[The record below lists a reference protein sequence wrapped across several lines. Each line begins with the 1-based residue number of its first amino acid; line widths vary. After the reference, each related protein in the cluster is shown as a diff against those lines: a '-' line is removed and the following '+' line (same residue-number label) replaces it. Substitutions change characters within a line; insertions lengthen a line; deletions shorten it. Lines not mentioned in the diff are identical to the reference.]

1 LKRCHERLSYSSSSC
16 CVEGLSACY
25 RQHLLPFD
33 TSRYF
38 EMWKKLRTF
47 AFVAILLLTIATTR
61 QSSTSVV
68 TAVEA
73 AVRGDTTKTTGDRDI
88 LKNLKSHYDDLS
100 PRGKVVTGAAVGF
113 IGSRLALGTVT
124 KVVKWGAGAFIV

>member
-1 LKRCHERLSYSSSSC
+1 
-16 CVEGLSACY
+16 
-25 RQHLLPFD
+25 
-33 TSRYF
+33 
-38 EMWKKLRTF
+38 MWKKLRTF

-88 LKNLKSHYDDLS
+88 LKNLKSQYDDLS